1 LAISR
6 LGEMAVLLE
15 RSFIAHR
22 QFMGTLARAP
32 LSGGASREV
41 AEDVTDADWTP
52 DGDKLAIVRASG
64 GRYRIEFPI
73 GKVLYETN
81 GWISDIRF
89 SKSGDL
95 IAFLDHQVFPDDG
108 GAVASTD
115 HASPSTEFQPPDKT
129 RLFPLKS
136 TTGNQ
141 VWFATDALYAVTLSG
156 KIRTVLRTGT
166 DITLHDISAA
176 GAVLLSE
183 DNKGISMMLST
194 PDSKTERDISWLKSS
209 VVTGISQD
217 GKLLLFSEQYAG
229 GGPGYSVYLRKADGS
244 DAVRL
249 SKGSSLG
256 LSRDG
261 KWAAASV
268 AGSSGD
274 ELWILPTG
282 PGTPKRLPNF
292 GVQYYYA
299 ADWLPDNKR
308 ILFSGEMPG
317 HKPCFYLVDTEGGGF
332 RRMTAEGTYGAASWS
347 GNIVSPDGRRLFAKD
362 LNQDLWTY
370 AEDGS
375 GGRRITHLASADIP
389 FQWTPDGRAIYFY
402 RQGQVPARVYRV
414 SLVSGK
420 REFWKDLRPSDP
432 TGVLDII
439 AVVSTPD
446 GSSYAYSFD
455 RWLSDLYLVQNLK

>member
-1 LAISR
+1 
-6 LGEMAVLLE
+6 
-15 RSFIAHR
+15 
-22 QFMGTLARAP
+22 
-32 LSGGASREV
+32 
-41 AEDVTDADWTP
+41 
-52 DGDKLAIVRASG
+52 
-64 GRYRIEFPI
+64 
-73 GKVLYETN
+73 
-81 GWISDIRF
+81 
-89 SKSGDL
+89 
-95 IAFLDHQVFPDDG
+95 
-108 GAVASTD
+108 
-115 HASPSTEFQPPDKT
+115 
-129 RLFPLKS
+129 
-136 TTGNQ
+136 
-141 VWFATDALYAVTLSG
+141 
-156 KIRTVLRTGT
+156 
-166 DITLHDISAA
+166 ITLHDISAA

-261 KWAAASV
+261 KWAVASV

-308 ILFSGEMPG
+308 ILF
-317 HKPCFYLVDTEGGGF
+317 
-332 RRMTAEGTYGAASWS
+332 
-347 GNIVSPDGRRLFAKD
+347 
-362 LNQDLWTY
+362 
-370 AEDGS
+370 
-375 GGRRITHLASADIP
+375 
-389 FQWTPDGRAIYFY
+389 Y

-420 REFWKDLRPSDP
+420 REFWKELRPADT

-455 RWLSDLYLVQNLK
+455 RWLSDLYLVQDLK